1 MKVILQKIA
10 ENYIKDIPT
19 QWLNIDLD
27 TFGIDYNL
35 FDYQKQALENTV
47 KVLYQYQLDKEK
59 LYQWYKLEG
68 LTDEDE
74 ENLKIGNYPFKQ
86 LINRASFW
94 MATGSGKTIVMIKL
108 IEILHSLIKNSLIP
122 QKPIM
127 ILAPRD
133 EILNQIKNH
142 IELFNK
148 RGQLYINLINLKK
161 WEDTNQLSFFDN
173 QINVYYYRADNITE
187 ENKDKQIDY
196 KTFLNNGKWYVLLDE
211 AHKGDKQESKRQ
223 LYYTQFSKNGFLF
236 NFSATFKDDIDIITT
251 VYNFNLQKFLSQGY
265 GKKIYIA
272 NSEFKN
278 FKPKKDKEFSSEE
291 KKLQLAKSLI
301 LFAYIKEK
309 ANIIKSIKENLYHYP
324 LLITLANKVHTED
337 AELKIFFIL
346 LSEIALDKFD
356 FETAKNE
363 LVKDL
368 KENPYYIFGSDEIDF
383 IQEIQTFEKQ
393 KFFENVF
400 NSKNPSKIEYVRI
413 KGNDRELLFKL
424 KNSTE
429 YFMLIVADKI
439 IKWEDNTLEGYE
451 KSETVEESIF
461 KDINERKDINILL
474 GSRIFTEGWDSNR
487 PNVINFINIGVNEEA
502 VKFVLQAIGR
512 GIRINPFN
520 NERKRFDYL
529 NKEIL
534 NLPREKITEL
544 SNNIK
549 PLESLFVFATNK
561 KVIKAILEQLRKQG
575 ETLELRT
582 LKNIEKN
589 KYINEKQ
596 SPLLVPEFEEAGVNN
611 NPYPISDEE
620 LNELEE
626 FINNYSEKAILIK
639 KNVKVRTLKQIKNKN
654 FTKTGTK
661 TGLPIE
667 KLIKNIDN
675 FFNKPA
681 MKFKGFSILENQI
694 THFKRIQTDL
704 EDIQTLEKELLE
716 IIEKFYEENEL
727 DFKTLEEK
735 VKKGEISFEEAFRLS
750 QQKSLYTAY
759 KILGN
764 IIDYHLFKEH
774 YYVPILSKEKSK
786 QTAYFRN
793 IIENESE
800 IRFLR
805 ELKSYLD
812 KPDNKA
818 KEYDWWYFSK
828 LVEKVDL
835 IKIPYFDTQKGVY
848 QNFYPDF
855 IFWMKK
861 DSKYFIKFVD
871 PKGVKHGQRNL
882 LDKIQGFE
890 DFKKEAQKEN
900 LDISLILLTK
910 DKTGNEKIDKYISL
924 NFSAIF

>member
-68 LTDEDE
+68 LTGEIE
-74 ENLKIGNYPFKQ
+74 ENLTIGSYPFKQ

-196 KTFLNNGKWYVLLDE
+196 KTFLNNGNWYVLLDE

-309 ANIIKSIKENLYHYP
+309 AKIIKSIKENLYHYP

-368 KENPYYIFGSDEIDF
+368 KENPNYIFGLDEIDF

-413 KGNDRELLFKL
+413 KGNDREILFKL

-429 YFMLIVADKI
+429 HFMLIVADKI
-439 IKWEDNTLEGYE
+439 IKWEDDTLEGYE
-451 KSETVEESIF
+451 KSETVEESLF

-534 NLPREKITEL
+534 NLPREKIAEL

-596 SPLLVPEFEEAGVNN
+596 SPLLVPEFEETGVNN

-639 KNVKVRTLKQIKNKN
+639 NNAKVRTLKQIKNKK

-716 IIEKFYEENEL
+716 IIEKFYKENEF

-764 IIDYHLFKEH
+764 IIDYNLFKEH

-818 KEYDWWYFSK
+818 KEFDWWYFSK

-871 PKGVKHGQRNL
+871 PKGVQHGQRNL